1 MGVPKVLKF
10 IDVAS
15 VVVGVVGVGFGVW
28 QMQQADKAQT
38 ELLAA
43 QGDAQLAAEDLTG
56 VLGEVLQAYE
66 SGSADPAN
74 VDIDILRSQINTVLE
89 TVYEAQDSDRDDLF
103 QLITSRIPVRVGDT
117 EVIQSPVGQ
126 RVVIG
131 VQEVNQLDVV
141 ASIFGGKYRLGVGQG
156 VSNRENGESCTV
168 SYSGAALEDNQNIA
182 EFFLDCG

>member
-1 MGVPKVLKF
+1 VLKF

-28 QMQQADKAQT
+28 QMQEADRAQA

-43 QGDAQLAAEDLTG
+43 QGAAQLAAEDLTG

-66 SGSADPAN
+66 SGVADPAD
-74 VDIDILRSQINTVLE
+74 VDIDVLRSQINTVLE
-89 TVYEAQDSDRDDLF
+89 TVYEAQDSDRGDLF
-103 QLITSRIPVRVGDT
+103 QLVTSRIPVRVGDT

-131 VQEVNQLDVV
+131 VQEINQLDPGTEVV
-141 ASIFGGKYRLGVGQG
+141 ASIFGGRYRLGVGED
-156 VSNRENGESCTV
+156 VSNRENGETCTV
-168 SYSGAALEDNQNIA
+168 SYSSATPEENPNIA
-182 EFFLDCG
+182 EFFLDCS